1 MIQVGKKKN
10 ENYFAFKY
18 FAIFKSPK
26 MDSHYFS
33 YLKMFHKSIVK
44 NVSFCGI
51 FTEHFMILNTKTINR
66 CVEAK

>member
-1 MIQVGKKKN
+1 MIQVEKKN
-10 ENYFAFKY
+10 GTILLLNT

-33 YLKMFHKSIVK
+33 YLKMLHKSIVK
-44 NVSFCGI
+44 MSFCGI

-66 CVEAK
+66 MF